1 MKDDVRRVVRRA
13 GWEPEDYREVAAG
26 QQEEEAARNWPL
38 IAAVNR
44 ALAGP
49 ATAPTSN
56 VAPVTSVAAVPATPP
71 SARELSTRTVVQWGS

>member
-13 GWEPEDYREVAAG
+13 GWEPEDYREVAAA
-26 QQEEEAARNWPL
+26 QREEEAARNWPL

-49 ATAPTSN
+49 AAAPT
-56 VAPVTSVAAVPATPP
+56 TAAVARVPA
-71 SARELSTRTVVQWGS
+71 SARELATRTVMQWGS

>member
-13 GWEPEDYREVAAG
+13 GWEPEDYREVAAA

-44 ALAGP
+44 ALA
-49 ATAPTSN
+49 APLT
-56 VAPVTSVAAVPATPP
+56 VPTTTAAVASMPA
-71 SARELSTRTVVQWGS
+71 SSRELPARTVMQWGS